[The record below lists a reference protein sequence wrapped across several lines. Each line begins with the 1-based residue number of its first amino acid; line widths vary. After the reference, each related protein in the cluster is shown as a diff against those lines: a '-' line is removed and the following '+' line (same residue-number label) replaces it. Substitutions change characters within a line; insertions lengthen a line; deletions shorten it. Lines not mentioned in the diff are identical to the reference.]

1 MGGVRLPI
9 IQIKKMQ
16 QNQNIS
22 VKTEFNS
29 NLAEIERIHN
39 ILCLCDQAQLT
50 NNYKEWYNAILC
62 LKKELRTYM
71 TDTQK
76 TSTQK
81 YVNDLNKAYNESHSQ
96 TTPHKSGF
104 QASHKLISTLFE
116 FEEFLRDIRQAKGM
130 GMTEKQDPGEA
141 FLGDN

>member
-1 MGGVRLPI
+1 
-9 IQIKKMQ
+9 MQ
-16 QNQNIS
+16 PKIP

-50 NNYKEWYNAILC
+50 SNYKEWYNAILC
-62 LKKELRTYM
+62 LKKELRAYM
-71 TDTQK
+71 TKGQKKETQE
-76 TSTQK
+76 
-81 YVNDLNKAYNESHSQ
+81 YVNNLNKAYNGCYNR
-96 TTPHKSGF
+96 TTPHKYGF
-104 QASHKLISTLFE
+104 KANHKLISTLFE
-116 FEEFLRDIRQAKGM
+116 FEEFLRDIRQEKGM